1 MFGSRNSAASR
12 LAVLELSRE
21 HLTLSVL
28 HRVPGDSVTLYSKR
42 AAWDHETSATFASI
56 GQADLT
62 AHLRELIGE
71 EKLAGTA
78 IHLVLNGDFCVTR
91 TVAGTRE
98 QVERELRDLRERCS
112 LYISLGQGPKS
123 FAESVRTIDAKRSQ
137 GSMTVTNQ
145 ELLAAITNAAREVGF
160 KVKSI
165 EHSLVALS
173 RAVGQAGLDRQ
184 LPAIVVELNQRGI
197 DLGISYQGRLLLDY
211 RPGGLTRTSG
221 EQRQLAE
228 IILKHLGRIRRYCHR
243 YFQYSGGKLSQVVLC
258 GQEEEIEVLR
268 QHFGEVTDLETTAL
282 APRQVCPEWDFDPA
296 LADDSSLLP
305 TLGAL
310 LHASRGAKDEESP
323 DLLKPLLLSQREPI
337 SPALMKHGWPLAAVV
352 ALSLLALLVGKYE
365 DWQAS
370 ALAIPVEQARRD
382 AELLASRQIELA
394 AVEAK
399 MKNLKK
405 LGQELAPPPWDQL
418 LADVG
423 GCLPA
428 GTWLESLKVD
438 RNGTVYLFGP
448 AFKPNAIYEL
458 VEQLKQLPSLREVVL
473 EGTRPARLDSGPAT
487 LFDVKCVYA
496 GEGRTGEGL

>member
-1 MFGSRNSAASR
+1 MFGTRNSAASR
-12 LAVLELSRE
+12 VAVLELSRE

-28 HRVPGDSVTLYSKR
+28 HRAPGGPAALHSRSV
-42 AAWDHETSATFASI
+42 AWGHETDAAFASI
-56 GQADLT
+56 GQAELT
-62 AHLRELIGE
+62 ARLRELMGE

-123 FAESVRTIDAKRSQ
+123 FAESVRTIDARRSQ
-137 GSMTVTNQ
+137 GSMTITNQ
-145 ELLAAITNAAREVGF
+145 ELLAAITSAAREVGF

-173 RAVGQAGLDRQ
+173 RAVGQVGLDRE
-184 LPAIVVELNQRGI
+184 LPAIIVELNQRGI

-258 GQEEEIEVLR
+258 GPEEEIDVLR
-268 QHFGEVTDLETTAL
+268 EHFGEVTDLEATAL
-282 APRQVCPEWDFDPA
+282 VPRQVCPEWTFDPA
-296 LADDSSLLP
+296 QADDSSLLP
-305 TLGAL
+305 TLGTL
-310 LHASRGAKDEESP
+310 LQPARSKDDETP

-337 SPALMKHGWPLAAVV
+337 GPALMKHGWPLAAAV
-352 ALSLLALLVGKYE
+352 ALSLLALLAGKYE
-365 DWQAS
+365 DWQAGG
-370 ALAIPVEQARRD
+370 LAAPVEQARRD
-382 AELLASRQIELA
+382 AELLASRQIELT
-394 AVEAK
+394 AVESR
-399 MKNLKK
+399 MRNLKK
-405 LGQELAPPPWDQL
+405 LGQGLAPPAWDQL
-418 LADVG
+418 LVDVS
-423 GCLPA
+423 GCLPQ

-438 RNGTVYLFGP
+438 RNGAVYLFGP
-448 AFKPNAIYEL
+448 SFKPNAVYEL
-458 VEQLKQLPSLREVVL
+458 VEQLKQVPSLGEVVL

-487 LFDVKCVYA
+487 LFDVKCVYG
-496 GEGRTGEGL
+496 GETRPGEGL